1 MTEGL
6 AYSIFT
12 VAFMGG
18 LATFALVMLVVAA
31 LLIRRNRTAR

>member
-1 MTEGL
+1 VTEGL

-18 LATFALVMLVVAA
+18 LAVFSVATLVIAVV
-31 LLIRRNRTAR
+31 LLRRNRTAR

>member
-12 VAFMGG
+12 AAFMGG
-18 LATFALVMLVVAA
+18 LAAFALAMIVIAA
-31 LLIRRNRTAR
+31 LLIRRNRAAR

>member
-31 LLIRRNRTAR
+31 VLLFRNRTPR